1 MGPGVSAWGKAWST
15 AWGAAWGALGE
26 VLQVVTA
33 ADGGR
38 RRRRKQPKPVR
49 PIDTYRTPEDIQRE
63 QRDTERYLAELE
75 NRKVATPVVP
85 KADVPEVAVP
95 VVAQPIL
102 PDVAARAASAVQAKL
117 EEAETAARAQSLA
130 RRRKA
135 LILLL
140 ALD

>member
-1 MGPGVSAWGKAWST
+1 MASAWGKAWST

-26 VLQVVTA
+26 VLQTVTGV
-33 ADGGR
+33 DGGR
-38 RRRRKQPKPVR
+38 RRHRKQPKPVL
-49 PIDTYRTPEDIQRE
+49 PIDRYRTPEDIQRE
-63 QRDTERYLAELE
+63 QRETERYLDELD
-75 NRKVATPVVP
+75 RKKTPTIAP
-85 KADVPEVAVP
+85 AQPAMRRAVEK
-95 VVAQPIL
+95 PIL